1 MSNMKGY
8 ELSIGT
14 LWFIQFEGL
23 ESFNRHFFGI
33 YITTYLVYTYIYI
46 TQNKLETQCFVS
58 YSFPQ
63 KTNK

>member
-33 YITTYLVYTYIYI
+33 YILQPILYIPIYT
-46 TQNKLETQCFVS
+46 TQNKLEMQHFVS